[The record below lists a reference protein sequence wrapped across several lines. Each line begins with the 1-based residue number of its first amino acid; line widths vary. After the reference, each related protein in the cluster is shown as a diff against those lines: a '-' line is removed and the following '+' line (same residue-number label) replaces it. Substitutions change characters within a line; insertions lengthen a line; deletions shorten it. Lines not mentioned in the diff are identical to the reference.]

1 MSVDNF
7 IKSPNKFKKGSDNH
21 RCEDDSSMRMEL
33 IALTTIAVTL
43 MGYAAA
49 EMPLSFYSGISDQKW
64 ESKLC
69 VQNYDTGE
77 SFTEMYSDAEHL
89 EMNTNVRTSTSEEGG
104 GIEASINSNVIG
116 RAHISWRSVDPQAD
130 SHGRHAEWGRSVE
143 DLVGVFTIEKFVLL
157 WSNSTPGEISTDW
170 MPCV

>member
-1 MSVDNF
+1 M
-7 IKSPNKFKKGSDNH
+7 KT
-21 RCEDDSSMRMEL
+21 EL
-33 IALTTIAVTL
+33 IAMTITAVAL

-49 EMPLSFYSGISDQKW
+49 VMPISVYSGISDQKW

-77 SFTEMYSDAEHL
+77 SFTEMYDDAEHL
-89 EMNTNVRTSTSEEGG
+89 EMNTKVRTSSSEEGG

-116 RAHISWRSVDPQAD
+116 RAHISWRSVDPQAN
-130 SHGRHAEWGRSVE
+130 SKGRHAEWGRSVE
-143 DLVGVFTIEKFVLL
+143 DLVGVFTIEKFVQL
-157 WSNSTPGEISTDW
+157 WSNSTCGEISTDW